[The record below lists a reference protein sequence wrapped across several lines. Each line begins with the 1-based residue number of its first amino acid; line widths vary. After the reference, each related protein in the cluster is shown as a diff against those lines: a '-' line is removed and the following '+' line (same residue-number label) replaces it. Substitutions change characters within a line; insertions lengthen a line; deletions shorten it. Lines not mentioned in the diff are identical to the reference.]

1 MTLDSNKSVITNNA
15 IANFF
20 TCVELLK
27 VESLFHLAKS
37 ERRIVCCTVKVEGA
51 RIFYS
56 QEQYY
61 ADWAY
66 QSHTVKII
74 LQSSVLFSECTDTK
88 QILERKVL

>member
-1 MTLDSNKSVITNNA
+1 MTPDSNKSFIANNA

-20 TCVELLK
+20 TRVELLG
-27 VESLFHLAKS
+27 VESLFYFAKS

-74 LQSSVLFSECTDTK
+74 LHSSVLYSVCTDTK